1 MYAVIKIKS
10 VKKEGGK
17 KMRRNS
23 KTTAALLFSLLFAV
37 VVSFTVFTTIVLAK
51 ESDQKPVDKK
61 EIFKEAVES
70 GEDIDFGEDP
80 DVTGVHADPTVF
92 EKNFCLSVAEKK
104 YTITEIERVI
114 SYYIKPEM
122 SDLEK
127 YYTLAK
133 WTNQRVVYDHDF

>member
-1 MYAVIKIKS
+1 
-10 VKKEGGK
+10 
-17 KMRRNS
+17 MRGNS

-37 VVSFTVFTTIVLAK
+37 VVSLTAFTAIVSA
-51 ESDQKPVDKK
+51 ESSDTKPVDKK
-61 EIFKEAVES
+61 DIYKEVVES
-70 GEDIDFGEDP
+70 GKPFEPGESFYLS
-80 DVTGVHADPTVF
+80 GVHADPTVF

-133 WTNQRVVYDHDF
+133 WTNQRVVYDNDFWPAGYNLDYYRH